1 MSAPLSFARHQVL
14 ASIVQHVTQAVNE
27 FFACADA
34 QPAARLAAL
43 EATAARLTQDCLLP
57 AVAAVVEEQRQQ
69 VETAPT
75 VAGCGC
81 GQPAHYKGPAART
94 LLTQAGLLTFRRAY
108 YYCSACQ
115 AGFYPLDLALGLGP
129 GQFSEGVQA
138 GVARLGAELPFER
151 AATTYTALTGLPIS
165 PRAVARVTEAR
176 GAAWEEE
183 LAAERA
189 ALLAGG
195 GAPPPAAPRPAARG
209 GRGGGRGAGEA
220 GVPGRG

>member
-75 VAGCGC
+75 VAVCGC

-94 LLTQAGLLTFRRAY
+94 LLTQAGPLTFRRAY
-108 YYCSACQ
+108 YYCKACQ
-115 AGFYPLDLALGLGP
+115 AGYYPLDAALGLGP

-138 GVARLGAELPFER
+138 GVCRFGAGLPFER
-151 AATTYTALTGLPIS
+151 AAATYSALTGLPIS
-165 PRAVARVTEAR
+165 PREVARLTEAR
-176 GAAWEEE
+176 GAVWEKQ
-183 LAAERA
+183 LAVERA
-189 ALLAGG
+189 ALLQGA
-195 GAPPPAAPRPAARG
+195 APPPAPPRPADA
-209 GRGGGRGAGEA
+209 GRWAVALDAAKACFRDG
-220 GVPGRG
+220 